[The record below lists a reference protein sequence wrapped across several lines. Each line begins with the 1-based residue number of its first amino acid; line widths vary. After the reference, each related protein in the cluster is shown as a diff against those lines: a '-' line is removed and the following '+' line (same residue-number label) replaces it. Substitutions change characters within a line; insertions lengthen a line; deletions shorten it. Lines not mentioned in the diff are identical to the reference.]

1 MECLERG
8 AEISMLQYVCSI
20 SYIQEK
26 LKSFPLNCRVA
37 PPPTDGMGLKGTLLI
52 GRNEG
57 PRVCVG
63 DDPDGI
69 LLLSA
74 QRMSSPGYLEDTLR
88 AQDRNIILFLLK
100 DFGSVLGV
108 RDKGEARHI

>member
-1 MECLERG
+1 M
-8 AEISMLQYVCSI
+8 SQYVLSA
-20 SYIQEK
+20 SYAEEK
-26 LKSFPLNCRVA
+26 LKSYSLNCSA
-37 PPPTDGMGLKGTLLI
+37 SPPPTDGTGLKGTLVI

-63 DDPDGI
+63 VDPDGI

-74 QRMSSPGYLEDTLR
+74 ESMSSPGYLEDTLR
-88 AQDRNIILFLLK
+88 SQDRNIILFLLK

-108 RDKGEARHI
+108 KEKGGARHF